1 MTPEVLFNTN
11 LIIDGISLAGDVPQ
25 LTLPKISVKAEA
37 YRAGGMDAEIEIDM
51 GLQKLEASF
60 TTNGMRREALKFVG
74 LVDQSGFN
82 GSFRG
87 AFKDQKGGWKSVVA
101 TIRGMAKEVDNGD
114 WKAGDKAEIKFS
126 VGVSYYKLEID
137 DRLIYEIDPVNGVR
151 VIDGV
156 DQLSRMRTILGI

>member
-1 MTPEVLFNTN
+1 MTPEILFNTN
-11 LIIDGISLAGDVPQ
+11 LIIDGVSMAGDVPQ

-37 YRAGGMDAEIEIDM
+37 YRAGGMDAEIDVDM
-51 GLQKLEASF
+51 GLQKLESSF
-60 TTNGMRREALKFVG
+60 STNGMRREALKFVG
-74 LVDQSGFN
+74 LADQTAFN

-87 AFKDQKGGWKSVVA
+87 AFKDQKGGWKGVVA
-101 TIRGMAKEVDNGD
+101 TLRGMAREVDNGD
-114 WKAGDKAEIKFS
+114 WKPGEKAEIKFALS
-126 VGVSYYKLEID
+126 VSYYKLEID